1 METREMLRDAF
12 DRVVED
18 VEGAVAGLT
27 AEQLAWRPD
36 PEANSI
42 AWLVWH
48 LTRVHDDHVA
58 ELAQREQAY
67 TELGFADR
75 FALDLEPAEIGYG
88 HTSEQV
94 AKVRVDGSAIL
105 VEYVRAVTARTHEY
119 LATVDAAELDRIVDR
134 RWDPPVTAGVRLV
147 SVINDATQ
155 HAGQAAYVRGLLER
169 SEAR

>member
-1 METREMLRDAF
+1 MTLTERLSELVRACFTGLWIESHEHQDAQAEIAKLCHQENW
-12 DRVVED
+12 RL
-18 VEGAVAGLT
+18 AVWNIERGL
-27 AEQLAWRPD
+27 
-36 PEANSI
+36 SI
-42 AWLVWH
+42 AGQPE
-48 LTRVHDDHVA
+48 TDPTGGQDP
-58 ELAQREQAY
+58 LAAIRS
-67 TELGFADR
+67 LS
-75 FALDLEPAEIGYG
+75 AL
-88 HTSEQV
+88 SSQ
-94 AKVRVDGSAIL
+94 DGSAIL